1 MPDIHFV
8 GEIEYAAIDSFSQ
21 ISVTYA
27 IVPGSSAWLLKGG
40 KASGETHT
48 TVASQRNSLIFNHPI
63 DAHYDASSAE
73 GWPFFVCE
81 VSSQYSRHCLSCT
94 FYLGRI
100 HPNLTLCIERVLDV
114 G

>member
-8 GEIEYAAIDSFSQ
+8 GEIEYAAIDSYSQ

-81 VSSQYSRHCLSCT
+81 VSSQLVDTACHALST
-94 FYLGRI
+94 KVEFILI
-100 HPNLTLCIERVLDV
+100 
-114 G
+114 